1 VGVGGIG
8 TGDSGTRG
16 LRDSGIQGLGDSGTQ
31 GFRDLVDWLIFSLL
45 VFMKARI
52 NRMWVGTLFGILVP
66 VLALVIYQQ
75 AKFEDLSFLDFL
87 KSYFKIGILTHVISL
102 AVIPNLL
109 LFFGFVNTDNLKAAR
124 GVLLSTFIFA
134 FTVLILRF
142 S

>member
-1 VGVGGIG
+1 
-8 TGDSGTRG
+8 
-16 LRDSGIQGLGDSGTQ
+16 
-31 GFRDLVDWLIFSLL
+31 
-45 VFMKARI
+45 MKDRI
-52 NRMWVGTLFGILVP
+52 NRMWVGAFLGILLP
-66 VLALVIYQQ
+66 VVVLFIYQH
-75 AKFEDLSFLDFL
+75 AKFEDLSFFNFL

-102 AVIPNLL
+102 AVIPNLV